1 MLIKRQHLHNHYKR
15 GTQLIKAKEVLKD
28 KFWIVEQEGVNI
40 GTLTI
45 SDEKYLLSTADGKT
59 DFFETKKQLTTKL
72 GSEVSWSDLEISEVE
87 PEKFVHNYPTSSTPY
102 NPMFDVKR
110 KLALFTKSEKSKSLY
125 CAGYFIIRFDK
136 GWVKSFCPKLIT
148 IERYDY
154 KGPFKTDIEMRQEL
168 SLANR

>member
-1 MLIKRQHLHNHYKR
+1 M
-15 GTQLIKAKEVLKD
+15 IKAKEVLKD